1 MHTFMNLQARPKD
14 IAIDRAASTLKITWL
29 DNHLSEFNLRWVRA
43 NCPCA
48 TCREERRAAAL
59 NTDVLKL
66 SAGPLPSTQV
76 ARAEL
81 VGNYALRLE
90 WTDGH
95 ATGIYAFSILRASC
109 PCAQC
114 HPDGPPPLLPE

>member
-1 MHTFMNLQARPKD
+1 MQSRPKD
-14 IAIDRAASTLKITWL
+14 IAIDRPASTLRITWL
-29 DNHLSEFNLRWVRA
+29 DDHVSEFSLRWVRA

-59 NTDVLKL
+59 NTDMLKL
-66 SAGPLPSTQV
+66 SSGPLPSTQV
-76 ARAEL
+76 ANAQL

-95 ATGIYAFSILRASC
+95 ATGIYPFTAMRASC
-109 PCAQC
+109 PCLAC
-114 HPDGPPPLLPE
+114 NPEGPPPFLPD